1 MSTWQARLD
10 DATASLDAWNITA
23 CRAALA
29 DARALAASWGETT
42 AVAMCDLLADRA
54 ALLVTA
60 VPASTT
66 PKPPPGAAL
75 FLHTMLRAEIALA
88 SGEPCDAAVPE
99 LSNACAKDAI
109 VAAALVALARFVDPK

>member
-10 DATASLDAWNITA
+10 DATVSLDAWDITA

-29 DARALAASWGETT
+29 DARALAASWGEAS
-42 AVAMCDLLADRA
+42 AVAMCDLLVDRA

-60 VPASTT
+60 QPAPLTS
-66 PKPPPGAAL
+66 KAPPGAAL
-75 FLHTMLRAEIALA
+75 FMHTMLRAEIALA

-99 LSNACAKDAI
+99 LSKTCTKDA
-109 VAAALVALARFVDPK
+109 